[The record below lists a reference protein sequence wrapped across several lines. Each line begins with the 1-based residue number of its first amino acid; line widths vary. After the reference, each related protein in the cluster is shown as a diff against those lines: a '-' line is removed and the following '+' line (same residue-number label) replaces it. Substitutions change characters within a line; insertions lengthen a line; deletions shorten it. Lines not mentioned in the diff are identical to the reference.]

1 MHMKVLVTGATGF
14 IGSHLVDALLARG
27 DEVRILVRRPSN
39 IEKFKRK
46 NIEIVFGD
54 IRDVASLKKATEDID
69 VVYHLAALLG
79 GPNITS
85 EELREVNVQGT
96 ENVLKASVTNKVKRF
111 LYLSAGAVMGNVTQM
126 ADETVECNPSTP
138 YAQSKYDAEQLALKY
153 MNDLSVTIVRSTM
166 VYGPGEIH
174 SKRKMIQMIEK
185 GLFRIIGN
193 GKNQVSWVYVDNLVQ
208 GIILAS
214 KKERAIGAI
223 YIISDERPYTMN
235 ELVEAIAKELGM
247 KTPGHVPTWI
257 AVIAAVTLEG
267 LSKIFKFSPPLFRD
281 RVISLTANHSLD
293 CSKACRDLGYKPNIA
308 LEEGIKRTV
317 KYYNGRG
324 YVVSE

>member
-27 DEVRILVRRPSN
+27 DEVRILVRRSSN

-79 GPNITS
+79 GPNVTS
-85 EELREVNVQGT
+85 EELREVNVRGT
-96 ENVLKASVTNKVKRF
+96 KIILEASAANNAKRF
-111 LYLSAGAVMGNVTQM
+111 LYLSAGAVMGNSKQM
-126 ADETVECNPSTP
+126 ADETVECNPFTP
-138 YAQSKYDAEQLALKY
+138 YAQSKYDAEQLVLKY
-153 MNDLSVTIVRSTM
+153 MNDYNLPVTIVRSTM

-174 SKRKMIQMIEK
+174 SKLKMVQMIEK
-185 GLFRIIGN
+185 GLFRIIGD
-193 GKNQVSWVYVDNLVQ
+193 GKNRVSWVYADNIVQ

-214 KKERAIGAI
+214 IKERTIGEI

-235 ELVEAIAKELGM
+235 ELVEAIAKELGV
-247 KTPGHVPTWI
+247 KTPSHVPKWI
-257 AVIAAVTLEG
+257 AVIAAVALEG

-281 RVISLTANHSLD
+281 RVISLTANHTLD
-293 CSKACRDLGYKPNIA
+293 CSKACRDLGYKPNIT
-308 LEEGIKRTV
+308 LREGIKRTV
-317 KYYNGRG
+317 KYYKERG
-324 YVVSE
+324 ML